1 MPVAK
6 KLAMEEGKFNRLS
19 LNERASIVWRKGRF
33 VDSVIYNNYCLM
45 LYSVNR
51 QFVEL
56 YLDLKSNSI
65 VWISMANEY
74 DLAKYLDDI
83 KIEV

>member
-1 MPVAK
+1 MDEV
-6 KLAMEEGKFNRLS
+6 KFNRLS
-19 LNERASIVWRKGRF
+19 LSDRAGIVWRHGKF

-51 QFVEL
+51 QFIEL
-56 YLDLKSNSI
+56 YLDLKTHSI
-65 VWISMANEY
+65 VWISVANEY
-74 DLAKYLDDI
+74 DLTKYLDDF